1 MRHLHSRIFANARR
15 LDTHL
20 GMKKRLFAAALASL
34 VGCGSSQTTTATTTS
49 PDPTSTA
56 SEAPP
61 TPATPVTPATPAP
74 KPHPE
79 YGAWGFDSAGM
90 DPSSSPGASFYG
102 YANGSWVKTTKIP
115 ADKSNYGMFSVL
127 GDRSDERTKQIIESA
142 SGADG
147 ADGQKIADYYKSFMD
162 EAAIEAKGITPIQAH
177 LDAIAKIKDTSGVVA
192 TFAASS
198 REMSTSPFNTA
209 VGQDDRAPE
218 THIANLAQ
226 GGLGLP
232 DRDMYDAKS
241 KQFAP
246 LREGYKKYMSTM
258 FTLLGPKFTLVGSK
272 TPAEAEYNALKDADK
287 RAASVYALEE
297 KIAAVSWTRVQN
309 RDPQKTYNK
318 LTIPELQKL
327 APGMDWKLWLKA
339 TGLEGQAAVNVNQ
352 PTAIAGI
359 SKLVKSEP
367 VAVWKDYLTLHLLT
381 DSADYLPKKFVD
393 ARFDFYGKTLTGTP
407 ELRERWKRGVD
418 QVTGSM
424 GEAVGKIYVGKYFT
438 PATKAQADKLVQN
451 LLVSMGQR
459 LDALTW
465 MSPETKAKAK
475 EKLATYNPKIGYPK
489 RWRDYSALQVVAG
502 DALGNAERAS
512 EFEYNRLL
520 AKLGKPVDRDEWGM
534 TPMTVN
540 AYYNPT
546 LNEIVFPAAILQ
558 PPFFDPNADDAV
570 NYGGIG
576 AVIGHEISHGFDDQG
591 AQYDS
596 TGALKNWWTK
606 DDTDKFKTA
615 TAMLVAQYSGYCPF
629 PATDGKP
636 AQCVKGELTLGE
648 NIADL
653 AGLTVAYNAYKLSLH
668 GKDALVIDGV
678 TGDQRFFLGWA
689 QVWRR
694 LYRLPELQNRL
705 VTDPHSPSEYRTSV
719 VRNLDAWYEAYKP
732 KAGETLFL
740 APDKR
745 VRIW

>member
-1 MRHLHSRIFANARR
+1 
-15 LDTHL
+15 
-20 GMKKRLFAAALASL
+20 MKKRLFAAAVATL
-34 VGCGSSQTTTATTTS
+34 VGCGSSKPTTTQATPEPTQSVGEGSPTPTTPAAPAGPAVTATT
-49 PDPTSTA
+49 A
-56 SEAPP
+56 
-61 TPATPVTPATPAP
+61 
-74 KPHPE
+74 KPE
-79 YGAWGFDSAGM
+79 IGSWGFDRGGM
-90 DPSSSPGASFYG
+90 DPNAAPGASFYG
-102 YANGSWVKTTKIP
+102 YANGGWLKATQIP
-115 ADKSNYGMFSVL
+115 ADKSNYGMFTVL
-127 GDRSDERTKQIIESA
+127 SDRSDDRTKLIIESA
-142 SGADG
+142 SAADG

-162 EAAIEAKGITPIQAH
+162 EAAIEAKGVAPIKPT
-177 LDAIAKIKDTSGVVA
+177 LDAIAAIKDTSGVIGM
-192 TFAASS
+192 FAVNS
-198 REMSTSPFNTA
+198 RHFSTSPFNTA

-218 THIANLAQ
+218 THIANIAQ

-241 KQFAP
+241 NQFAP
-246 LREGYKKYMSTM
+246 QREGYKKYITTM
-258 FTLLGPKFTLVGSK
+258 FTLIGSK
-272 TPAEAEYNALKDADK
+272 DAEK
-287 RAASVYALEE
+287 RAAAVYALEA

-318 LTIPELQKL
+318 MTVAELQKL
-327 APGMDWKLWLKA
+327 APGMDWKPWLKA
-339 TGLEGQAAVNVNQ
+339 TGLEGQTAFNVNQ

-367 VAVWKDYLTLHLLT
+367 LAVWKDYLTLHLLT
-381 DSADYLPKKFVD
+381 DAASYLPKNFVD
-393 ARFDFYGKTLTGTP
+393 AKFEMFGKVLTGTP

-418 QVTGSM
+418 QVTAAM

-438 PATKAQADKLVQN
+438 AATKAQADALVKN
-451 LLVSMGQR
+451 LLISMGQR
-459 LDALTW
+459 LDALAW

-489 RWRDYSALQVVAG
+489 KWRDYSALKVVAG
-502 DALGNAERAS
+502 DPVGNAERAAA
-512 EFEYNRLL
+512 FEYDRLL

-558 PPFFDPNADDAV
+558 PPFFDPNADAAV

-591 AQYDS
+591 AQYDA

-615 TAMLVAQYSGYCPF
+615 TAKLVAQYSAYCPF
-629 PATDGKP
+629 AAADGKA

-653 AGLTVAYNAYKLSLH
+653 AGLTVAYNAYKLSLG
-668 GKDALVIDGV
+668 GKEAPIVDGL

-694 LYRLPELQNRL
+694 LYRVPELQNRL

-719 VRNLDAWYEAYKP
+719 VRNLDVWYEAFKP
-732 KAGETLFL
+732 QPTDALYL

-745 VRIW
+745 VKIW